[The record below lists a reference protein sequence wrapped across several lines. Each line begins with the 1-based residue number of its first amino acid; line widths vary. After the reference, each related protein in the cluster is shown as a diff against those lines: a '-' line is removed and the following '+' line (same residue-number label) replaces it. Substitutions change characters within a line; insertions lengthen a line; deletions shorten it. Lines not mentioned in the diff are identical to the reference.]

1 MIGQTISHYHILEKL
16 GEGGMGVVYKAQD
29 AKLNRTVA
37 LKFLPQHLSASEQD
51 KARFIQE
58 AQAAAALNHPNICTI
73 HGIEEHDGQ
82 TFIVMEF
89 IEGQTLRD
97 KGANVPL
104 KQTIEIGIQLA
115 EGLAVA
121 HEKGIVH
128 RDLKPENI
136 MLQKDG
142 RVRVMDFGLAKL
154 KGASRLTKAGSTVGT
169 TGYMS
174 PEQVQGLEIDHR
186 TDIFSLGVILYEL
199 FAGQSP
205 FKGVH
210 ETAINYEIVNVDPEP
225 MLSVKPEIS
234 PELDAIVLECM
245 AKEPSERSQSAAE
258 VAKDLRRV
266 KRESSKTRMSR
277 VTTATSRVSSTP
289 EQPAR
294 KVSFGLAKLLSALL
308 SVVLVAAAVGA
319 YVLFFAKPEQTFDS
333 VAVMPLVNVGGDP
346 NTDYLSDGITE
357 AIINNLSRLRN
368 LRVMSRSS
376 VFRFKGQEIDPL
388 EVGKV
393 FNVQAVLTGRIVRR
407 ESDFQLSV
415 ELVDARDGKQLWG
428 EQYNRPFSTIQALQ
442 GELSKD
448 ISEQLRVQITGEE
461 RASLSVAPTNNPEAY
476 QLYLRGRL
484 NWNRRSADALQRA
497 AELYKQAIEIDPT
510 YAQAYTGF
518 AETYALIPLFVF
530 PPPMDALDKAKSY
543 AQKALQINPQQAE
556 AYTALAWTKF
566 IECDLEG
573 AERDFRRAIEL
584 NPNYPTAHHWY
595 GVYLGHGGRV
605 EEALQQHM
613 IAQKLDPLSLV
624 IQTTLANN
632 LYLSN
637 RPAEAIR
644 ELRKVLD
651 VEPNFGLALCM
662 LGTVFHKI
670 GIPDSAA
677 VTLEKA
683 TVVFGKG
690 ALPILGSFYAMTG
703 KKERAREI
711 LRELEQLA
719 SQGYKVENAIAL
731 VYMGFEDKEKTLLW
745 LERTYNNRAAWPLY
759 LGYMKNH
766 PGLKSM
772 WSDARIPQALKKLG
786 VEMDWKE

>member
-393 FNVQAVLTGRIVRR
+393 F
-407 ESDFQLSV
+407 
-415 ELVDARDGKQLWG
+415 
-428 EQYNRPFSTIQALQ
+428 
-442 GELSKD
+442 
-448 ISEQLRVQITGEE
+448 
-461 RASLSVAPTNNPEAY
+461 
-476 QLYLRGRL
+476 
-484 NWNRRSADALQRA
+484 
-497 AELYKQAIEIDPT
+497 
-510 YAQAYTGF
+510 
-518 AETYALIPLFVF
+518 
-530 PPPMDALDKAKSY
+530 
-543 AQKALQINPQQAE
+543 
-556 AYTALAWTKF
+556 
-566 IECDLEG
+566 
-573 AERDFRRAIEL
+573 
-584 NPNYPTAHHWY
+584 
-595 GVYLGHGGRV
+595 
-605 EEALQQHM
+605 
-613 IAQKLDPLSLV
+613 
-624 IQTTLANN
+624 
-632 LYLSN
+632 
-637 RPAEAIR
+637 
-644 ELRKVLD
+644 
-651 VEPNFGLALCM
+651 
-662 LGTVFHKI
+662 
-670 GIPDSAA
+670 
-677 VTLEKA
+677 
-683 TVVFGKG
+683 
-690 ALPILGSFYAMTG
+690 
-703 KKERAREI
+703 
-711 LRELEQLA
+711 
-719 SQGYKVENAIAL
+719 
-731 VYMGFEDKEKTLLW
+731 
-745 LERTYNNRAAWPLY
+745 RTYL
-759 LGYMKNH
+759 KN
-766 PGLKSM
+766 STCTF
-772 WSDARIPQALKKLG
+772 
-786 VEMDWKE
+786 V